1 MTPTYR
7 FFPWVRRGLSAALP
21 EAAGPLPVRAL
32 ARVKITITPE
42 IVEEREIRLLGPG
55 DIVGI
60 DPRLIVRTEPRAGI
74 HDFEPNYM
82 AAIEFDAPELPWLF
96 TPAGAGPD
104 GRLQPWIVLIV
115 LDREKVDPPRVTRN
129 RPMPF
134 IKVPGALPDTE
145 LPRLADS
152 WAWAHAQRL
161 VAAGDSGADSQEF
174 LETPDLNV
182 SRLVCPRRL
191 APNRQWLACVVPTFD
206 AGVATGLGVPRANPD
221 SPLQPAWSPGRSDLE
236 LPVYFHW
243 EFETAEAGDFEFLA
257 RRLQFVRATA
267 NDISP
272 EAQRRARVYLGA
284 VDGKAD
290 TLALMPADSPA
301 SYARVD
307 APLEMID
314 RQHPNTSEASQPYA
328 VAVAR
333 ATAPAVEGTD
343 ELLPPIYGDRHA
355 RRFTVDPAQMGARWL
370 DELNLDPR
378 TRLAA
383 RFGGDTVRRFQ
394 EDLMQAAWAQVGDVL
409 AANAQLSR
417 SRFLALVA
425 QRGIERHVANLPAER
440 FLAVTSVMH
449 GRVRAG
455 DLTVRGRVAATSL
468 ADAAFD
474 PALRR
479 LTSPVGRLSRAVAR
493 GFPLNQRTVVSH
505 ALARGIAQALQRSEV
520 AVDPSVTPRDGIS
533 GLRLAALVTEQQPVT
548 PGMRWTAGPGAEGA
562 TFDAAILSRAAGDT
576 TASVAPRP
584 DLATV
589 GVLTES
595 HLKSLAS
602 AAQTTG
608 QSYQSVME
616 QVMSAA
622 RSAPDATYFAFQRAS
637 VFEPQ
642 RLVAIEQ
649 SWEGALSV
657 FDFEKGTRTQLF
669 TVDSSVS
676 QDAAALTQVV
686 ASTPRMALA
695 TGEHT
700 ARVETVAGR
709 PDIRFTIRENRF
721 ASSHVPVVRR
731 AANLLNAI
739 FPSPSVEIAGSR
751 VPAEEKLFD
760 VVIPAPLRDATAI
773 ANVSAALNQLGRA
786 QPAAVAEPVFI
797 KADMRAAE
805 GGMADGV
812 LLAIQPQ
819 QTFRARVSSMVK
831 APLWLRAPDADVLDP
846 IVLAPVFSVSFA
858 ELLARTAPDR
868 FLPPDLDLP
877 DEAITVLRTN
887 PRFVGAFM
895 VGANHEMNRELI
907 WRTYPSDGR
916 GTPAKRFWNWFEPS
930 RRDVDAIHAWL
941 EPGPL
946 VARVLNG
953 VAQVVLVIRGRLLRR
968 YPNTIVLAWR
978 AQRRGALAAVPD
990 DPLIR
995 RTVLREPSFKTLVE
1009 PDIALVGFD
1018 LTVQEFASA
1027 DDPLGWYI
1035 VLQEP
1040 ITEPRFG
1047 LDEPGTP
1054 AGRRH
1059 SRNDLNWSSTG
1070 VVSGGHLAAVGGVL
1084 AGSRTSADIANRLLQ
1099 RPVRVAIHST
1109 QIAPALEGW
1118 RDVT

>member
-1 MTPTYR
+1 
-7 FFPWVRRGLSAALP
+7 
-21 EAAGPLPVRAL
+21 
-32 ARVKITITPE
+32 
-42 IVEEREIRLLGPG
+42 
-55 DIVGI
+55 
-60 DPRLIVRTEPRAGI
+60 
-74 HDFEPNYM
+74 M
-82 AAIEFDAPELPWLF
+82 AAVEFDAPELPWLF
-96 TPAGAGPD
+96 TPAGASPD

-115 LDREKVDPPRVTRN
+115 LDRDKVDPPRVARH
-129 RPMPF
+129 RPLPF
-134 IKVPGALPDTE
+134 IHIPGALPDTE

-161 VAAGDSGADSQEF
+161 VAAGDSGVDAQEF
-174 LETPDLNV
+174 VDTPDLNV

-191 APNRQWLACVVPTFD
+191 APNRQWLACVVPAFD
-206 AGVATGLGVPRANPD
+206 AGVATGLGVPRANPEA
-221 SPLQPAWSPGRSDLE
+221 PLQPAWSPGRSDLE

-243 EFETAEAGDFEFLA
+243 EFDTAAAGDFEFLA
-257 RRLQFVRATA
+257 RRLRFVRAA
-267 NDISP
+267 AADVAP
-272 EAQRRARVYLGA
+272 DAQRRGRVYLGT

-290 TLALMPADSPA
+290 TLALLPADSPA

-314 RQHPNTSEASQPYA
+314 RPHPAASEVSLPFAA
-328 VAVAR
+328 ATAR
-333 ATAPAVEGTD
+333 ATAPAAAETD
-343 ELLPPIYGDRHA
+343 ALLPPIYGDRYA

-394 EDLMQAAWAQVGDVL
+394 EDLMQAAWAQVGEVL

-425 QRGIERHVANLPAER
+425 QRGFERHVAKLPAER
-440 FLAVTSVMH
+440 YLAVTSIVH

-455 DLTVRGRVAATSL
+455 DLTVLGRVATTSL

-493 GFPLNQRTVVSH
+493 GFPLDQRLAVSH
-505 ALARGIAQALQRSEV
+505 TLARGMAQALQRSEV
-520 AVDPSVTPRDGIS
+520 AVDPSVVPRDGVG
-533 GLRLAALVTEQQPVT
+533 GLHLAAIVAAQQPVT
-548 PGMRWTAGPGAEGA
+548 PGGRWTTGPGAEGL
-562 TFDAAILSRAAGDT
+562 TFDAAILSRTTSDT
-576 TASVAPRP
+576 IASVTPRP
-584 DLATV
+584 DLGAV

-595 HLKSLAS
+595 HLRAVA

-608 QSYQSVME
+608 QSYHHVLD
-616 QVMSAA
+616 QVIAAA
-622 RSAPDATYFAFQRAS
+622 RSAPGAIRFAFQRAS
-637 VFEPQ
+637 VLEPQ

-649 SWEGALSV
+649 SREGALAV
-657 FDFEKGTRTQLF
+657 FDFVRGTRTPLF
-669 TVDSSVS
+669 TVDRVVA
-676 QDAAALTQVV
+676 QDAATLTQVL
-686 ASTPRMALA
+686 ANTPRLALA
-695 TGEHT
+695 TGDHT

-709 PDIRFTIRENRF
+709 PEIRFTMRENRF
-721 ASSHVPVVRR
+721 TSSHVPLVRR
-731 AANLLNAI
+731 SADFLNTI
-739 FPSPSVEIAGSR
+739 FPSPSVEIAGAR
-751 VPAEEKLFD
+751 IPPEEKLFD
-760 VVIPAPLRDATAI
+760 MVLPGPLRDAAIVEDVSTA
-773 ANVSAALNQLGRA
+773 LQRLGAA
-786 QPAAVAEPVFI
+786 QPATMVEPAFI
-797 KADMRAAE
+797 KADLRATD
-805 GGMADGV
+805 GGLAGGV
-812 LLAIQPQ
+812 RLAIRPQ
-819 QTFRARVSSMVK
+819 QTFRSRVSSMVQTP
-831 APLWLRAPDADVLDP
+831 AWLRAPDADVLDP
-846 IVLAPVFSVSFA
+846 IVPAPVFSVSFA
-858 ELLARTAPDR
+858 ELFARTAPER

-877 DEAITVLRTN
+877 DESITALRTN

-930 RRDVDAIHAWL
+930 RRDVEAVHAW
-941 EPGPL
+941 PQSGPL

-978 AQRRGALAAVPD
+978 AQRRGELAAVPA
-990 DPLIR
+990 DPLAR
-995 RTVLREPSFKTLVE
+995 RTVLREPLFKTLVE
-1009 PDIALVGFD
+1009 PDIVLVGFD
-1018 LTVQEFASA
+1018 LTVQEFAA
-1027 DDPLGWYI
+1027 AGDPQGWYI

-1054 AGRRH
+1054 AGRQR

-1070 VVSGGHLAAVGGVL
+1070 VVAGGHLAAVGGVL
-1084 AGSRTSADIANRLLQ
+1084 AASRTSADIADRLLQ

-1118 RDVT
+1118 RHVT